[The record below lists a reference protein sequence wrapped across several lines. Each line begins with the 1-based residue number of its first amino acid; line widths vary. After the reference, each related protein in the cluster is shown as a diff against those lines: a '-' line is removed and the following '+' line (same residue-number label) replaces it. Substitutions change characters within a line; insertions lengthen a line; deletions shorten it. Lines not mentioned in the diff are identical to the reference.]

1 MAIKKLTKKEID
13 ALKEIQQKNNAIVA
27 EFGNLR
33 IAKLQ
38 LEARETELV
47 KFFNDLKEEESEMGK
62 TLSDKYGVGTINIE
76 NGEFLPAETEGTEK
90 ASF

>member
-1 MAIKKLTKKEID
+1 MATKKLTKKEID

-38 LEARETELV
+38 LEAKETELV
-47 KFFNDLKEEESEMGK
+47 KFFNDLKEEESKMGK
-62 TLSDKYGVGTINIE
+62 TLSEKYGTGTINIE
-76 NGEFLPAETEGTEK
+76 NGEFMPVETTDTET

>member
-62 TLSDKYGVGTINIE
+62 TLSDKYGAGTINIE
-76 NGEFLPAETEGTEK
+76 SGEFIPTEVENTK
-90 ASF
+90 VASF

>member
-1 MAIKKLTKKEID
+1 MATKKLTRKEID
-13 ALKEIQQKNNAIVA
+13 SLKEIQQKNNAIVA

-38 LEARETELV
+38 LDAREAELV
-47 KFFNDLKEEESEMGK
+47 KFFNDLKEEEAEMGK
-62 TLSDKYGVGTINIE
+62 TLSDKYGVGSINIE
-76 NGEFLPAETEGTEK
+76 SGEFIPAETEDTEK

>member
-1 MAIKKLTKKEID
+1 MAIKKLTKKEIES
-13 ALKEIQQKNNAIVA
+13 LKEIQQKNNAIVA

-76 NGEFLPAETEGTEK
+76 NGEFIPAEIEGTEK
-90 ASF
+90 ASL

>member
-1 MAIKKLTKKEID
+1 MATKKLTKKELE
-13 ALKEIQQKNNAIVA
+13 ALKEIQQKNTAIVN

-47 KFFNDLKEEESEMGK
+47 KFFNDLKEEENEMGK
-62 TLSDKYGVGTINIE
+62 TLSDKYGVGTVNIE
-76 NGEFLPAETEGTEK
+76 SGEFIPAEVEGTEV